1 MKNCIIFTPELI
13 PIAFRTQ
20 IAEKPL
26 VIVDVRSPTNSDFNL
41 NELLVSP

>member
-13 PIAFRTQ
+13 LLIRPQ

-26 VIVDVRSPTNSDFNL
+26 VIVDFRSPMYSRFNL
-41 NELLVSP
+41 